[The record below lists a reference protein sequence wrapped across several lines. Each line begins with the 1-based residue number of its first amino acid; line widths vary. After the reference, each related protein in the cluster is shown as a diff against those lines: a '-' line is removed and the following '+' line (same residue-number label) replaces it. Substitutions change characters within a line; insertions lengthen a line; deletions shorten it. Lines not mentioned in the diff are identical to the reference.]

1 MKICVIGAGPS
12 GLCAAKEI
20 KESNPGATVTI
31 LDEAST
37 IGGAFSK
44 SYKGLTLVNNPLLI
58 SFSDFLAEE
67 CIDDLRMWTAEEY
80 VSYLERYVK
89 YNGLSECIRLRSRV
103 TNVTL
108 VNSEWQ
114 VTFSNDTGSQNQSFD
129 YIVICSGANGKP
141 SLPTFEN
148 QHRFLGRIV
157 HSDDVK
163 DSQELAG
170 LRVVFVGMGE
180 SGSDLCYMS
189 STISAR
195 SIVSIRRR
203 PGYLIPRY
211 HDGRPTDLDTSRIYH
226 CLPKD
231 INESCLSLFLKF
243 KRKIERNSICSREDV
258 AIQDR
263 ADRLNS
269 KLFGTDNLGPF
280 RRTTTKSCGFIR
292 AHLAGAVEIRPEI
305 VDLDGNQVHF
315 SDGSIELAD
324 IIVCCTGYKSRL
336 EFLPTEIRDRI
347 LSSNSLYAY
356 MFSPDYI
363 DKLAFVGFVRPG
375 VGTVPVA
382 AELQSRYLGLFL
394 NGRIPLPSREEMVA
408 DIRLQ
413 QESARRIFPAD
424 FDRVGHIIDYYSYIS
439 KIAHKIGV
447 RPRQWKLFFTDV
459 RLWYKINF
467 SFLCPGMFRL
477 SGPGAKPGNVKRV
490 LRSLPTMPK
499 SVLLLEGGLYVLCRV
514 LAAIGLRRFRPL
526 S

>member
-20 KESNPGATVTI
+20 KENNPRATVAI
-31 LDEAST
+31 LEEAST
-37 IGGAFSK
+37 IGGAFSR

-67 CIDDLRMWTAEEY
+67 CVDDLRMWTAEEY
-80 VSYLERYVK
+80 VGYLERYAK
-89 YNGLSECIRLRSRV
+89 SNDLIDCIRCGSRV
-103 TNVTL
+103 TNVSL
-108 VNSEWQ
+108 LNSEWQ
-114 VTFSNDTGSQNQSFD
+114 VTFSNGHASHTQVFD
-129 YIVICSGANGKP
+129 YIVVCSGANGKP
-141 SLPTFEN
+141 NPVTFKN
-148 QHRFLGRIV
+148 QHRFLGRVV
-157 HSDDVK
+157 HSDDIK
-163 DSQELAG
+163 DPKELAG
-170 LRVVFVGMGE
+170 LNVVFVGMGE

-189 STISAR
+189 SEVSAR

-226 CLPKD
+226 CLPKNID
-231 INESCLSLFLKF
+231 ESCLSFFLKY
-243 KRKIERNSICSREDV
+243 KRRIERNSICSREDV

-263 ADRLNS
+263 ADYLNGE
-269 KLFGTDNLGPF
+269 LFGADNLGPF

-292 AHLAGAVEIRPEI
+292 AHLAGAVEIMPEI
-305 VDLDGNQVHF
+305 ADLDGNQVHF
-315 SDGSIELAD
+315 SDGSVVHAD
-324 IIVCCTGYKSRL
+324 IIVCCTGYKGRL
-336 EFLPTEIRDRI
+336 EFLPAEIREHI
-347 LSSNSLYAY
+347 PSSNELYEY
-356 MFSPDYI
+356 MFLPDYI

-382 AELQSRYLGLFL
+382 AELQSRYLGLL
-394 NGRIPLPSREEMVA
+394 LSGRIRFPSREAMVT

-439 KIAHKIGV
+439 KVAKKIGV
-447 RPRQWKLFFTDV
+447 RPRQWALFFTDV
-459 RLWYKINF
+459 RLWYKVNF

-477 SGPGAKPGNVKRV
+477 SGPGAKPDTVKSV

-499 SVLLLEGGLYVLCRV
+499 RVLLLEGVLYVLCHV